1 MDHSGRPQ
9 KQAESSAIRVDG
21 TAMGLGPQASPDV
34 LRTHMT
40 GHGAKFGRK
49 KEEAVAAV
57 IAQRNL
63 EEAAR
68 VIGVGVATLMRWQ
81 KLPEFQEA
89 LRRARREALSQT
101 IGRLQQGSS
110 AAATTLLKGML
121 DQNTPASTKVRAADR
136 VMNHALKAMELE
148 DVLERL
154 TKLEH
159 AAELSESGGAP

>member
-1 MDHSGRPQ
+1 M
-9 KQAESSAIRVDG
+9 I
-21 TAMGLGPQASPDV
+21 
-34 LRTHMT
+34 

-57 IAQRNL
+57 LSQRNL

-68 VIGVGVATLMRWQ
+68 VAGVGVATLMRWQ
-81 KLPEFQEA
+81 KLPEFQDA

-101 IGRLQQGSS
+101 IGRLQQGAS
-110 AAATTLLKGML
+110 AAATTLLKVML
-121 DQNTPASTKVRAADR
+121 DQNTPASTKVRAADT

-154 TKLEH
+154 TEVERIVDLAK
-159 AAELSESGGAP
+159 AGGGQ